1 MILKIN
7 LKYILLTAVAVFL
20 SFVLHELTHFFT
32 GEYLGNKMAM
42 TLNSGY
48 PVSGFYLEEWQ
59 YTVVSA
65 AGPLFTI
72 LQALI
77 FYFLLK
83 KKNNYYLYPWLLIP
97 FFMRFSAMVLSFS
110 NPNDEARISQSL
122 ELGKFTLPL
131 IVSLLLFFLVLK
143 INQQYRYTKPFN
155 FFSVLLIIFFYSAI
169 ILTDKYFH
177 IRLL

>member
-1 MILKIN
+1 MKIN
-7 LKYILLTAVAVFL
+7 FKYILLTAVAVFL
-20 SFVLHELTHFFT
+20 SFELHELAHFFT

-48 PVSGFYLEEWQ
+48 PFNGFYLEKWQ

-83 KKNNYYLYPWLLIP
+83 KINNYYLYPWLLIA
-97 FFMRFSAMVLSFS
+97 FFMRFSAMVLSFR
-110 NPNDEARISQSL
+110 NPNDEARISTSL
-122 ELGKFTLPL
+122 GLGKFTLPL
-131 IVSLLLFFLVLK
+131 LVSTFLFFLVFK
-143 INQQYRYTKPFN
+143 INQKYSYTKRFN
-155 FFSVLLIIFFYSAI
+155 LISVLLIIFFYSAI
-169 ILTDKYFH
+169 ILIDQYFH

>member
-1 MILKIN
+1 MKIN
-7 LKYILLTAVAVFL
+7 FKYILLTAVAVFL
-20 SFVLHELTHFFT
+20 SFELHELAHFFIC
-32 GEYLGNKMAM
+32 EYLGNKMAM

-48 PVSGFYLEEWQ
+48 PFNGFYLEKWQ

-83 KKNNYYLYPWLLIP
+83 KINNYYLYPWLLIA
-97 FFMRFSAMVLSFS
+97 FFMRFSAMVLSFR
-110 NPNDEARISQSL
+110 NPNDEARISTSL
-122 ELGKFTLPL
+122 GLGKFTLPL
-131 IVSLLLFFLVLK
+131 LVSTFLFFLVFK
-143 INQQYRYTKPFN
+143 INQKYSYTKRFN
-155 FFSVLLIIFFYSAI
+155 LISVLLIIFFYSAI
-169 ILTDKYFH
+169 ILIDQYFH

>member
-1 MILKIN
+1 MKIN
-7 LKYILLTAVAVFL
+7 FKYILLTAVAVFL
-20 SFVLHELTHFFT
+20 SFELHELAHFFT

-48 PVSGFYLEEWQ
+48 PVNGFYLEEWQ
-59 YTVVSA
+59 YNVVSA

-72 LQALI
+72 LQAII

-83 KKNNYYLYPWLLIP
+83 KIDNYYLYPWLLIP

-110 NPNDEARISQSL
+110 NPNDEARISTSL
-122 ELGKFTLPL
+122 GLGMFTLPL
-131 IVSLLLFFLVLK
+131 LVSIFLLFLVFK
-143 INQQYRYTKPFN
+143 INQKYSYTKRFN
-155 FFSVLLIIFFYSAI
+155 LISVLLIIFFYSAI
-169 ILTDKYFH
+169 ILIDQYFH

>member
-1 MILKIN
+1 MLKIN

-20 SFVLHELTHFFT
+20 SFELHELAHFFT

-42 TLNSGY
+42 TLNTGY
-48 PVSGFYLEEWQ
+48 PVNGFYLKEWQ

-72 LQALI
+72 LQALV

-83 KKNNYYLYPWLLIP
+83 RNNNYYLYPWLLIP
-97 FFMRFSAMVLSFS
+97 LFMRFSAMVLSFR
-110 NPNDEARISQSL
+110 NPNDEARISTSL
-122 ELGKFTLPL
+122 GMGMFTLPL
-131 IVSLLLFFLVLK
+131 LVSIFLFFLVLK
-143 INQQYRYTKPFN
+143 INQKYSYTKRFN
-155 FFSVLLIIFFYSAI
+155 FISVLLIIFFYSAI
-169 ILTDKYFH
+169 ILIDQYFH